1 MNWGLAQGMMG
12 RGRNAL
18 APSVLAVGPNT
29 YLSQG
34 DFLKMIGIAF
44 AAHIIIFV
52 IASMVP
58 QEKVVNIP
66 VRALSFKL
74 GDGDRVSAIGMTMNA
89 VPVAPAAPAMKAS
102 SGGETW
108 QASPSKAAPKVP
120 APLRPIARP
129 VAAKPQTV
137 PVPVKAPKLVPVEQ
151 PVQMQRQ
158 VPAENQAPL
167 TPPPTP
173 VAPAAV
179 PTAPAPTSALPSTAP
194 LTQAAPAQ
202 PAAGSGPQQYVR
214 EAGVPVSELTK
225 TGGGTGE
232 SPQVIRE
239 RYEQQISTWVGRHT
253 IYPPDARG
261 REGRAVV
268 RMRIDRTGY
277 VRYYAIEQSSGIA
290 AIDAAAIDMV
300 RRANPMPSVPDNYPS
315 GSLIE
320 FLIPITFRA
329 PR

>member
-1 MNWGLAQGMMG
+1 
-12 RGRNAL
+12 
-18 APSVLAVGPNT
+18 
-29 YLSQG
+29 
-34 DFLKMIGIAF
+34 
-44 AAHIIIFV
+44 
-52 IASMVP
+52 
-58 QEKVVNIP
+58 
-66 VRALSFKL
+66 
-74 GDGDRVSAIGMTMNA
+74 
-89 VPVAPAAPAMKAS
+89 
-102 SGGETW
+102 
-108 QASPSKAAPKVP
+108 
-120 APLRPIARP
+120 
-129 VAAKPQTV
+129 
-137 PVPVKAPKLVPVEQ
+137 
-151 PVQMQRQ
+151 
-158 VPAENQAPL
+158 
-167 TPPPTP
+167 
-173 VAPAAV
+173 
-179 PTAPAPTSALPSTAP
+179 
-194 LTQAAPAQ
+194 
-202 PAAGSGPQQYVR
+202 VR